1 LVRFSICLGHY
12 TMFMIFHV
20 VFSLR
25 RYVFKGHPIPK
36 ESDKPG
42 SLTKEET
49 CPTPEPLKDAFKR

>member
-1 LVRFSICLGHY
+1 ML
-12 TMFMIFHV
+12 MIFHV